1 MIARICAARANK
13 RQLAEH
19 MDGVVNG
26 IEKLNTESTATVRIP
41 ALISLDVADIYNG

>member
-1 MIARICAARANK
+1 MIAQICAARANK

>member
-1 MIARICAARANK
+1 MQPNANK

-26 IEKLNTESTATVRIP
+26 IGKLNTESTATVRIP
-41 ALISLDVADIYNG
+41 ALIYLP